1 MRPIRTLERANMTKR
16 SCLFLIAA
24 LAASPAAAH
33 VSLETKQATVGAPYK
48 AVFTVPHGCK
58 GSPTVKIRVQIP
70 EGVIAVK
77 PMPKA
82 GWSVDV
88 VEGKYAGEYDFHG
101 NKLSS
106 GVKEVAWSGG
116 KLPDKNYDEFV
127 MQTMLTDVLKP
138 NTILYFPVVQ
148 ECETGVSRWIEIP
161 AGGAGHSHDSKS
173 EGKAPAPGVKLLP
186 KP

>member
-1 MRPIRTLERANMTKR
+1 MSKTPW
-16 SCLFLIAA
+16 LILMAA

-33 VSLETKQATVGAPYK
+33 VYLEGKQATVGASYK
-48 AVFTVPHGCK
+48 AVFTVPHGCS

-88 VEGKYAGEYDFHG
+88 VEGQYAGEYDYHG

-106 GVKEVAWSGG
+106 GAKEVVWSGG
-116 KLPDKNYDEFV
+116 KLPDHNYDEFV
-127 MQTMLTDVLKP
+127 VSSFLTDGLKP
-138 NTILYFPVVQ
+138 NTTLYFPVVQ
-148 ECETGVSRWIEIP
+148 ECEKGVSRWIEIP
-161 AGGAGHSHDSKS
+161 ADGAGQH
-173 EGKAPAPGVKLLP
+173 EGKSPAPGVKLLP

>member
-1 MRPIRTLERANMTKR
+1 MARITW
-16 SCLFLIAA
+16 LILLGV

-33 VSLETKQATVGAPYK
+33 ITLETKQATVGSYYK
-48 AVFTVPHGCK
+48 AVFAVPHGCK

-88 VEGKYAGEYDFHG
+88 VEGKYASEYDYHG

-127 MQTMLTDVLKP
+127 MHTALTDTLKP

-161 AGGAGHSHDSKS
+161 AEGAGHSHESKS
-173 EGKAPAPGVKLLP
+173 PAPGVKLLP